1 MRSYASVP
9 WSALYKTLNTRTFDS
24 RGFPWTPGAA
34 SLGAGQARAR
44 VFPVWH
50 RVPDTQRPEIGV
62 LVHHVPVLER
72 PPFRLLLCQQVTPV
86 RRRGTGRRPAG
97 DAAAQWDRL
106 SVGRGSR
113 RESALHHLSEPRGQP
128 SPSIAE

>member
-1 MRSYASVP
+1 MMPLGSTPLLTDTSGAVVGTTS
-9 WSALYKTLNTRTFDS
+9 DS
-24 RGFPWTPGAA
+24 PYGQMTAQSGTVTTPFGF
-34 SLGAGQARAR
+34 AGQYT
-44 VFPVWH
+44 
-50 RVPDTQRPEIGV
+50 DTQRPEIGV